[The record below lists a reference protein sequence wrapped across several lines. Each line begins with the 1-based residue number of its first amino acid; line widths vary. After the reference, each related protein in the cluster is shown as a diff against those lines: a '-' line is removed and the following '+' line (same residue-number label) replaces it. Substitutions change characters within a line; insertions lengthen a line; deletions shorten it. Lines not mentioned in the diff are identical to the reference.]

1 MPRLNDISTSLC
13 CVQLPPS
20 ADNVT
25 LLAFAAERCAAA
37 ALGGRYTT
45 LSIDISCLPGPQQQT
60 RRSGMH
66 PSVDRWDRQTDGLRT
81 VIWTLPHI
89 RGCKQSC

>member
-25 LLAFAAERCAAA
+25 LLAFAAERRAAA

-45 LSIDISCLPGPQQQT
+45 LSIDISLPAGPTAANPPQ
-60 RRSGMH
+60 RH
-66 PSVDRWDRQTDGLRT
+66 ASVGR
-81 VIWTLPHI
+81 
-89 RGCKQSC
+89 